1 MTGRLANKVI
11 TFDITFRDISSL
23 VLSTAQYFARNR
35 DTAVLAEGNDNLRP
49 VYSDATQLHSTSSCV
64 AIDILT
70 DATQLSPAIGNA
82 TDPVEQRTAN
92 QRGAGQSSQVV
103 SL

>member
-1 MTGRLANKVI
+1 MTGRLANK
-11 TFDITFRDISSL
+11 DITFRDISSL
-23 VLSTAQYFARNR
+23 VLSTVQYFARNR
-35 DTAVLAEGNDNLRP
+35 DTAVLAEGNGNLRP

-64 AIDILT
+64 AIDTLT